1 MFDTDNILQEAKQW
15 KVVHKIAGISAIMIL
30 AFIPIQIIVFSVW
43 PPTFGAAG
51 WFALFHRN
59 KFAGLVDMDLFLM
72 IDYALTLFIYIALWG
87 ALKKTN
93 SVFTT
98 IALLFQLASAI
109 TYFSSNGAFE
119 MLYLSNKY
127 AAAATEAEKSMYL
140 ASGETIIAIWQGT
153 AFTVSYWL
161 GCIATITI
169 AMVMMRS
176 DIFSK
181 LTAWLGLAAG
191 ILMIIPPNF
200 GIAGL
205 VISFISLIPT
215 IGWLIL
221 LGRQFLSHR
230 FSAP

>member
-1 MFDTDNILQEAKQW
+1 
-15 KVVHKIAGISAIMIL
+15 
-30 AFIPIQIIVFSVW
+30 
-43 PPTFGAAG
+43 
-51 WFALFHRN
+51 
-59 KFAGLVDMDLFLM
+59 
-72 IDYALTLFIYIALWG
+72 
-87 ALKKTN
+87 
-93 SVFTT
+93 
-98 IALLFQLASAI
+98 
-109 TYFSSNGAFE
+109 
-119 MLYLSNKY
+119 
-127 AAAATEAEKSMYL
+127 
-140 ASGETIIAIWQGT
+140 
-153 AFTVSYWL
+153 
-161 GCIATITI
+161 
-169 AMVMMRS
+169 MVMMRS